1 MAKNTDENTPTTD
14 KEDEPAQDYG
24 QYEDDVIERPFRRR
38 NTISLNRQ
46 RAPEPGLSRWAEEL
60 GPYEEP
66 FPKYDAH
73 GRVVVASLAEI
84 LQTVAQWYVRKNNKY
99 YDVDVPGEVLSRD
112 DVERVIIQRLK
123 VSFPGNKIPQ
133 DVVRQI
139 LQKLI
144 RDIFVSPRESIPI
157 WSGIR
162 KSIPGNPNTLIFSPH
177 MTATINTWRV
187 PSYRQ
192 LGEDSADWGPFEAF
206 LETMFPREEER
217 DMLVNWLAWCLQNE
231 GEKPG
236 WAPFLYSSTKGS
248 GKSTLASICA
258 KLFGVEN
265 SSTENNVSKLVSRF
279 NAPVLENKF
288 VICEELQ
295 IPPGSDKANAVKTFI
310 TERHTMTE
318 HKGHD
323 VQLVEQVCAFMFTTN
338 HIPLWLERGD
348 RRFYVVEIDHDGH
361 RFGPR
366 GDAFAALVAE
376 TLEYLEEPRNLA
388 MLYNALMRYRLPK
401 DFSALSLDVQG
412 SSTHVMKTIQSAS
425 WDLNVEL
432 FEDELNRMELV
443 AIPASALTSLSEA
456 LGNPKANVIKHWL
469 LNLNWSRHKVKWGG
483 ADYAR
488 VIFLRPGYQISGGTL
503 YGPGGWS
510 HTPGASSAFAEY
522 RRQGLLSEQE
532 T

>member
-112 DVERVIIQRLK
+112 DVERVIIQRLN

-162 KSIPGNPNTLIFSPH
+162 KSIPGNPNKLIFSPH

-376 TLEYLEEPRNLA
+376 TLEYLEDPRNLA

-510 HTPGASSAFAEY
+510 HTPGGSSAFAEY

>member
-112 DVERVIIQRLK
+112 DVERVIIQRLN

-162 KSIPGNPNTLIFSPH
+162 KSIPGNPNKLIFSPH

-318 HKGHD
+318 H
-323 VQLVEQVCAFMFTTN
+323 
-338 HIPLWLERGD
+338 
-348 RRFYVVEIDHDGH
+348 
-361 RFGPR
+361 
-366 GDAFAALVAE
+366 
-376 TLEYLEEPRNLA
+376 
-388 MLYNALMRYRLPK
+388 
-401 DFSALSLDVQG
+401 
-412 SSTHVMKTIQSAS
+412 
-425 WDLNVEL
+425 
-432 FEDELNRMELV
+432 
-443 AIPASALTSLSEA
+443 
-456 LGNPKANVIKHWL
+456 
-469 LNLNWSRHKVKWGG
+469 
-483 ADYAR
+483 
-488 VIFLRPGYQISGGTL
+488 
-503 YGPGGWS
+503 
-510 HTPGASSAFAEY
+510 
-522 RRQGLLSEQE
+522 
-532 T
+532 

>member
-84 LQTVAQWYVRKNNKY
+84 LQTVAQWYVCKNNKY

-112 DVERVIIQRLK
+112 DVERVIIQRLN

-162 KSIPGNPNTLIFSPH
+162 KSIPGNPNKLIFSPH

-361 RFGPR
+361 RFGPK

-376 TLEYLEEPRNLA
+376 TLEYLEDPRNLA

-503 YGPGGWS
+503 YGPEGWS
-510 HTPGASSAFAEY
+510 HTPGGSSAFAEY

>member
-1 MAKNTDENTPTTD
+1 MAKNTDENTPTTY

-162 KSIPGNPNTLIFSPH
+162 KSIPGNPNKLIFSPH

-361 RFGPR
+361 RFGPM

-388 MLYNALMRYRLPK
+388 MLYNALMRHRLPK

-443 AIPASALTSLSEA
+443 AIPASALSSLSEA

-503 YGPGGWS
+503 YGPEGWS
-510 HTPGASSAFAEY
+510 HTPGGSSAFAEY

>member
-1 MAKNTDENTPTTD
+1 MAKNTDENMPTTD

-60 GPYEEP
+60 SPYEEP
-66 FPKYDAH
+66 FPKHDAH

-162 KSIPGNPNTLIFSPH
+162 KSIPGNPNKLIFSPH

-361 RFGPR
+361 RFGPK

-376 TLEYLEEPRNLA
+376 TLEYLEDPRNLA

-443 AIPASALTSLSEA
+443 AIPASALT
-456 LGNPKANVIKHWL
+456 
-469 LNLNWSRHKVKWGG
+469 
-483 ADYAR
+483 
-488 VIFLRPGYQISGGTL
+488 
-503 YGPGGWS
+503 
-510 HTPGASSAFAEY
+510 
-522 RRQGLLSEQE
+522 
-532 T
+532 

>member
-1 MAKNTDENTPTTD
+1 
-14 KEDEPAQDYG
+14 
-24 QYEDDVIERPFRRR
+24 
-38 NTISLNRQ
+38 
-46 RAPEPGLSRWAEEL
+46 
-60 GPYEEP
+60 
-66 FPKYDAH
+66 
-73 GRVVVASLAEI
+73 
-84 LQTVAQWYVRKNNKY
+84 
-99 YDVDVPGEVLSRD
+99 
-112 DVERVIIQRLK
+112 
-123 VSFPGNKIPQ
+123 
-133 DVVRQI
+133 
-139 LQKLI
+139 
-144 RDIFVSPRESIPI
+144 
-157 WSGIR
+157 
-162 KSIPGNPNTLIFSPH
+162 

-376 TLEYLEEPRNLA
+376 TLEYLEDPRNLA

-510 HTPGASSAFAEY
+510 HTPGGSSAFAEY

>member
-162 KSIPGNPNTLIFSPH
+162 KSIPGNPNKLIFSPY

-376 TLEYLEEPRNLA
+376 TLEYLEDPRNLA

-510 HTPGASSAFAEY
+510 HTPGGSSAFAEY

>member
-60 GPYEEP
+60 SPYEEP
-66 FPKYDAH
+66 FPKHDAH

-162 KSIPGNPNTLIFSPH
+162 KSIPGNPNKLIFSPH

-376 TLEYLEEPRNLA
+376 TLEYLEDPRNLA

-503 YGPGGWS
+503 YGPEGWS
-510 HTPGASSAFAEY
+510 HTPGGSSAFAEY

>member
-14 KEDEPAQDYG
+14 NEDEPAQDYG

-60 GPYEEP
+60 SPYEEP
-66 FPKYDAH
+66 FPKHDAH

-162 KSIPGNPNTLIFSPH
+162 KSIPGNPNKLIFSPH

-318 HKGHD
+318 HKATMCNLWSRS
-323 VQLVEQVCAFMFTTN
+323 VLSCSPQTT
-338 HIPLWLERGD
+338 
-348 RRFYVVEIDHDGH
+348 F
-361 RFGPR
+361 
-366 GDAFAALVAE
+366 
-376 TLEYLEEPRNLA
+376 
-388 MLYNALMRYRLPK
+388 
-401 DFSALSLDVQG
+401 LSG
-412 SSTHVMKTIQSAS
+412 SSGVIAAFTLLKSITM
-425 WDLNVEL
+425 
-432 FEDELNRMELV
+432 
-443 AIPASALTSLSEA
+443 AIALDPWEMLSQPW
-456 LGNPKANVIKHWL
+456 LLKHW
-469 LNLNWSRHKVKWGG
+469 NTWKSRAIWRCSITH
-483 ADYAR
+483 
-488 VIFLRPGYQISGGTL
+488 
-503 YGPGGWS
+503 
-510 HTPGASSAFAEY
+510 
-522 RRQGLLSEQE
+522 
-532 T
+532 

>member
-162 KSIPGNPNTLIFSPH
+162 KSIPGNPNKLIFSPH

-376 TLEYLEEPRNLA
+376 TLEYLEDPRNLA

-503 YGPGGWS
+503 YGPEGWS
-510 HTPGASSAFAEY
+510 HTPGGSSAFAEY
-522 RRQGLLSEQE
+522 RRHGLLSEQE

>member
-60 GPYEEP
+60 SPYEEP
-66 FPKYDAH
+66 FPKHDAH

-162 KSIPGNPNTLIFSPH
+162 KSIPGNPNKLIFSPH

-295 IPPGSDKANAVKTFI
+295 IPAGSDKANAVKTFI

-376 TLEYLEEPRNLA
+376 TLEYLEDPRNLA

-443 AIPASALTSLSEA
+443 AIPASALT
-456 LGNPKANVIKHWL
+456 
-469 LNLNWSRHKVKWGG
+469 
-483 ADYAR
+483 
-488 VIFLRPGYQISGGTL
+488 
-503 YGPGGWS
+503 
-510 HTPGASSAFAEY
+510 
-522 RRQGLLSEQE
+522 
-532 T
+532 

>member
-1 MAKNTDENTPTTD
+1 M
-14 KEDEPAQDYG
+14 
-24 QYEDDVIERPFRRR
+24 
-38 NTISLNRQ
+38 
-46 RAPEPGLSRWAEEL
+46 
-60 GPYEEP
+60 
-66 FPKYDAH
+66 
-73 GRVVVASLAEI
+73 ASLAEI

-162 KSIPGNPNTLIFSPH
+162 KSIPGNPNKLIFSPH

-376 TLEYLEEPRNLA
+376 TLEYLEDPRNLA

-503 YGPGGWS
+503 YGPEGWS
-510 HTPGASSAFAEY
+510 HTPGGSSAFAEY
-522 RRQGLLSEQE
+522 RRHGLLSEQE

>member
-14 KEDEPAQDYG
+14 NEDEPAQDYG

-162 KSIPGNPNTLIFSPH
+162 KSIPGNPNKLIFSPH

-361 RFGPR
+361 RFGPK

-376 TLEYLEEPRNLA
+376 TLEYLEDPRNLA

-503 YGPGGWS
+503 YGPEGWS
-510 HTPGASSAFAEY
+510 HTPGGSSAFAEY

>member
-162 KSIPGNPNTLIFSPH
+162 KSIPGNPNKLIFSPH

-376 TLEYLEEPRNLA
+376 TLEYLEDPRNLA

-503 YGPGGWS
+503 YGPEGWS
-510 HTPGASSAFAEY
+510 QTPGGSSAFVEY

>member
-60 GPYEEP
+60 SPYEEP
-66 FPKYDAH
+66 FPKHDAH

-162 KSIPGNPNTLIFSPH
+162 KSIPGNPNKLIFSPH

-376 TLEYLEEPRNLA
+376 TLEYLEDPRNLA

-443 AIPASALTSLSEA
+443 AIPASALTSLSET

-503 YGPGGWS
+503 YGPEGWS
-510 HTPGASSAFAEY
+510 QTPGGSSAFVEY

>member
-162 KSIPGNPNTLIFSPH
+162 KSIPGNPNKLIFSPH

-361 RFGPR
+361 RFGPK

-376 TLEYLEEPRNLA
+376 TLEYLEDPRNLA

-503 YGPGGWS
+503 YGPEGWS
-510 HTPGASSAFAEY
+510 HTPGGSSAFAEY

>member
-60 GPYEEP
+60 GPYEGP

-123 VSFPGNKIPQ
+123 VSFPGNKIQQ

-162 KSIPGNPNTLIFSPH
+162 KSIPGNPNKLIFSPH

-361 RFGPR
+361 RFGPKR
-366 GDAFAALVAE
+366 DAFAALVAE

-443 AIPASALTSLSEA
+443 AIPASALT
-456 LGNPKANVIKHWL
+456 
-469 LNLNWSRHKVKWGG
+469 
-483 ADYAR
+483 
-488 VIFLRPGYQISGGTL
+488 
-503 YGPGGWS
+503 
-510 HTPGASSAFAEY
+510 
-522 RRQGLLSEQE
+522 
-532 T
+532 

>member
-66 FPKYDAH
+66 FPKHDAH

-162 KSIPGNPNTLIFSPH
+162 KSIPGNPNKLIFSPH

-376 TLEYLEEPRNLA
+376 TLEYLEDPRNLA

-503 YGPGGWS
+503 YGPEGWS
-510 HTPGASSAFAEY
+510 HTPGGSSAFVEY

>member
-60 GPYEEP
+60 SPYEEP
-66 FPKYDAH
+66 FPKHDAH

-162 KSIPGNPNTLIFSPH
+162 KSIPGNPNKLIFSPH

-361 RFGPR
+361 RFGPK
-366 GDAFAALVAE
+366 GDTFAALVAE

-503 YGPGGWS
+503 YGPEGWS
-510 HTPGASSAFAEY
+510 HTPGGSSAFVEY

>member
-162 KSIPGNPNTLIFSPH
+162 KSIPGNPNKLIFSPH

-361 RFGPR
+361 RFGPK
-366 GDAFAALVAE
+366 GDTFAALVAE
-376 TLEYLEEPRNLA
+376 TLEYLEDPRNLA

-503 YGPGGWS
+503 YGPEGWS
-510 HTPGASSAFAEY
+510 HTPGGSSAFAEY

>member
-162 KSIPGNPNTLIFSPH
+162 KSIPGNPNKLIFSPH

-376 TLEYLEEPRNLA
+376 TLEYLEDPRNLA

-432 FEDELNRMELV
+432 FEDELNRMEPV

-503 YGPGGWS
+503 YGPEGWS
-510 HTPGASSAFAEY
+510 HTPGGSSAFVEY

>member
-14 KEDEPAQDYG
+14 NEDEPAQDYG

-162 KSIPGNPNTLIFSPH
+162 KSIPGNPNKLIFSPH

-361 RFGPR
+361 RFGPK
-366 GDAFAALVAE
+366 GDAFAALVVE
-376 TLEYLEEPRNLA
+376 TLEYLEDPRNLA

-503 YGPGGWS
+503 YGPEGWS
-510 HTPGASSAFAEY
+510 HTPGGSSAFAEY